1 MTSGDDERADGNAD
15 DKAREDEDAETEDGR
30 GCSDIEAVELSDE
43 RDECVDEAET
53 AVAATASESPP
64 AAALASAD

>member
-43 RDECVDEAET
+43 RDECVDEANAAVT
-53 AVAATASESPP
+53 ATSVSPP
-64 AAALASAD
+64 KAALASAD